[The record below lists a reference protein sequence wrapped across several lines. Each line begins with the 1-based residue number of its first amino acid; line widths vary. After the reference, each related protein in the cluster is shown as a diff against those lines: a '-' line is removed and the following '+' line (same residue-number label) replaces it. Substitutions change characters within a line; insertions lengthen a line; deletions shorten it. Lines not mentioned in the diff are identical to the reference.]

1 MPEKSAPNLRSVLVV
16 IATLGMIGLNSMA
29 AIGYINNTTPKMISD
44 KNLTILT
51 PADYAFSIWSL
62 IYAGLVAFSI
72 YQLLTRNA
80 SRFERVR
87 TPYILSCVLNC
98 AWIYFWLFDS
108 VLICLLIII
117 ALLLSLLWT
126 YHAGS
131 PGNSRGDTWFVK
143 APLGLYSGWATVASL
158 INLAVAAKRID
169 FDPSAIGGVVLIAI
183 GADLGVAV
191 AVTMRN
197 YFFPLAIAWALTAIA
212 IKQSGH
218 TAIVVSAAVGVVAC
232 LISAVSFVINF
243 NDRSNT

>member
-16 IATLGMIGLNSMA
+16 IATLGMIGFNSMA
-29 AIGYINNTTPKMISD
+29 AIGYINETTPKMISD

-62 IYAGLVAFSI
+62 IYVGLTAFSI
-72 YQLLTRNA
+72 YQLLAR
-80 SRFERVR
+80 RFEVVR

-117 ALLLSLLWT
+117 ALWLSLLWT
-126 YHAGS
+126 YYAAS
-131 PGNSRGDTWFVK
+131 PGNGRGDTWFVK
-143 APLGLYSGWATVASL
+143 APLGLYAGWVTVAGL
-158 INLAVAAKRID
+158 VNLAVAARRVD
-169 FDPSAIGGVVLIAI
+169 FDLSTLGGVVLVAVGAAI
-183 GADLGVAV
+183 GVAV

-197 YFFPLAIAWALTAIA
+197 YFFPLAVAWALTAIA

-232 LISAVSFVINF
+232 LISALSFVINF
-243 NDRSNT
+243 NDRSNK

>member
-1 MPEKSAPNLRSVLVV
+1 MPEKSATHLRSVLVV

-29 AIGYINNTTPKMISD
+29 AIGYINETTPKMISD

-62 IYAGLVAFSI
+62 IYVGLTAFSI
-72 YQLLTRNA
+72 YQLLAR
-80 SRFERVR
+80 RFEVVR

-143 APLGLYSGWATVASL
+143 APLELYSGWVTVASL
-158 INLAVAAKRID
+158 INLAVAAKR
-169 FDPSAIGGVVLIAI
+169 
-183 GADLGVAV
+183 
-191 AVTMRN
+191 
-197 YFFPLAIAWALTAIA
+197 
-212 IKQSGH
+212 
-218 TAIVVSAAVGVVAC
+218 
-232 LISAVSFVINF
+232 
-243 NDRSNT
+243 